1 MFLIALI
8 FSCFFVFHLFELFF
22 TLADFYNYLVEENMF
37 VINMFTYIIFNIVIL
52 AGLVWLA
59 FYIGGKF

>member
-8 FSCFFVFHLFELFF
+8 FSCFFVFHLLELFF
-22 TLADFYNYLVEENMF
+22 TLTDFYNYLVEENMF
-37 VINMFTYIIFNIVIL
+37 VINMFAYIIFNIVIL